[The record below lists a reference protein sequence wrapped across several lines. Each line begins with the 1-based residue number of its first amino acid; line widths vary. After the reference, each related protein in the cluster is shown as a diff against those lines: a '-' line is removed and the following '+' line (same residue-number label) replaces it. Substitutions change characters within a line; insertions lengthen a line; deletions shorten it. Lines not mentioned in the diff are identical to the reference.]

1 MRDEKEER
9 KKQAR
14 SNKQTNKA
22 KQHSTPK
29 AVTFPR
35 KNELPRV
42 GLKPMTLYTRDRAL
56 YQLSYRG
63 SSAGWAQIS
72 HLIAHLMNM
81 YMCSVYTCT
90 VTMQPTYKYMNMYN
104 IIMCIVNH
112 PWPVNHSSCLK
123 ACTYMYI
130 HCTCMYHAPFPRTWE
145 MVHGYTVPVLLC
157 ITVQN
162 VMYAYMYVHV
172 HVHVHMHI
180 LQNKI
185 QSVKIYAITLQV
197 TYMYA
202 CVYIH
207 MYMYVE
213 LHALIV
219 A

>member
-1 MRDEKEER
+1 M
-9 KKQAR
+9 
-14 SNKQTNKA
+14 
-22 KQHSTPK
+22 
-29 AVTFPR
+29 
-35 KNELPRV
+35 
-42 GLKPMTLYTRDRAL
+42 GLEPTTLYTLDRAL

-72 HLIAHLMNM
+72 HLIVHLMNM

-90 VTMQPTYKYMNMYN
+90 VTMQPTYTYMNMYN

-112 PWPVNHSSCLK
+112 PWPVHSSRLK

-130 HCTCMYHAPFPRTWE
+130 HCTCMYHAPFPHTWE

-162 VMYAYMYVHV
+162 VMYAYVY
-172 HVHVHMHI
+172 VHVHMHI

-185 QSVKIYAITLQV
+185 QSVTIYAITLQV

-207 MYMYVE
+207 MYTYVE
-213 LHALIV
+213 CM
-219 A
+219 